1 MTAPGTPPPTPAPD
15 ENEVKSKFKSWIG
28 EVLDEREVRAK
39 TDREAAAKKEAE
51 DAAAAKAANPLNA
64 MLSGLFGK
72 M

>member
-1 MTAPGTPPPTPAPD
+1 MTAPTPPPAPAPD
-15 ENEVKSKFKSWIG
+15 ENEVKTKFKSWIG

-39 TDREAAAKKEAE
+39 ADREAAVKKDAD